1 MIIISDT
8 TPFRYLIEIEAVE
21 ILEKLF
27 ERVIIPETVFAE
39 LRAENT
45 PENVRTWIQ
54 SAPAWVEV
62 RQANVSLFSPLT
74 EIHDGEH
81 EAIALALEL
90 KADALLIDDR
100 DGRREAKRAGLFIIP
115 TLAAL
120 ELAAKKDLIDLPEM
134 IERLSK
140 TTFRATRKLLDQII
154 EKHRKQEER
163 ES

>member
-39 LRAENT
+39 LQAENT
-45 PENVRTWIQ
+45 PEKVRTWIQ
-54 SAPAWVEV
+54 SAPVWVEI
-62 RQANVSLFSPLT
+62 RQANVALFSPLT
-74 EIHDGEH
+74 EIHDGER

-90 KADALLIDDR
+90 NADALLIDDR
-100 DGRREAKRAGLFIIP
+100 DGRREAKRVGLFIIP

-120 ELAAKKDLIDLPEM
+120 ELAAKKDLIDLPEA
-134 IERLSK
+134 IERLSN
-140 TTFRATRKLLDQII
+140 TTFRAKRKLLDQII
-154 EKHRKQEER
+154 EKHQKQKER
-163 ES
+163 NP